1 MTNSAENKKS
11 LGQYF
16 TKHWNKKNVDAG
28 TKPHEKDDEPWAPEY
43 QMIDEPQYVKVSG
56 TKKVVAALRN
66 SLSELTSSKPVEPS
80 VAKTTANTDSGVR
93 HWEAMASWGAQR

>member
-43 QMIDEPQYVKVSG
+43 QMIDEPQYVKVVSTCHSYERWLTCAVWYQEG
-56 TKKVVAALRN
+56 GRGIAQLVV
-66 SLSELTSSKPVEPS
+66 
-80 VAKTTANTDSGVR
+80 GVDLIQAR
-93 HWEAMASWGAQR
+93 